1 MQRFF
6 TLVALLLFALPLG
19 LSTTGCVTNVSAYCN
34 NAGYGIKKTDI
45 YKVTIPVA
53 QADTGISLAYGQFTQ
68 IPAPTVTSC
77 TGSMLTTGAP
87 TYGSGNLQFADVS
100 PTGSLCA
107 GTWNRLS
114 PGSIP
119 DFTICTPPSG
129 PMVTTVTASVGGVT
143 SNPVQVFIHP
153 PVSSISINLPPAQ
166 QTCYSYNTP
175 GPTFASYT
183 SVFGL
188 DGVPITTGL
197 NGTQNNVGTITYTA
211 QTPAIV
217 TIDNTPVLA
226 QNGIAFQNSGTTT
239 ANQPGGTVIIA
250 TLSGTSLNSVG
261 TSSAAG
267 YFYTCPPKSI
277 ALSIPPSTGQPANN
291 GAVTITEGNPQ
302 TITSVITDSKG
313 VPISPASGSGP
324 DFTSTFP
331 QQVAV
336 TSAGLVSTAF
346 PGTATITG
354 ICQPGSSSSSSTTT
368 ATAANTSNA
377 TGLSCNPT
385 PLNQLGVF
393 GTGLPIVSNPLTV
406 NATGINSALLWA
418 ASPQSQRFTPF
429 DLSLG
434 TAGTPVLLPYPPN
447 SMVLDPTGSSLYFGS
462 YRELMIY
469 SAATNTNTV
478 QDTTVPGVVLAVS
491 PSNNQVVIADQSR
504 QVIYLYTPSAP
515 STTASG
521 QTGTTSASVISTGGL
536 ATHAVYAPDGK
547 NVYITGP
554 DTLYV
559 HNIATG
565 WSSYPLTSANPTTSC
580 ALKNSGTTPFCSPD
594 VAVTIPSVAV
604 FLSGNP
610 VTARSFCPD
619 VTTNP
624 VTYNPLAATVA
635 GNNADHLASTFDG
648 AHVIGANTTQVFD
661 IEHAPTTDASRLI
674 APIGPCP
681 GISTPAG
688 PLAIDT
694 TLQQLALTG
703 ITPTQID
710 QVLSSPDSS
719 KAFITYTATNGSGL
733 LPVYTPSTIAGTIG
747 TLSNVQLAAGALAP
761 LAGVFTQDSANFFVS
776 TTGDNMIHEVNA
788 KTLTDALRLN
798 PELTNSAGQPVP
810 AQFLATKPRPTT

>member
-34 NAGYGIKKTDI
+34 NAGYGLKKTDI
-45 YKVTIPVA
+45 YRVTIPVA
-53 QADTGISLAYGQFTQ
+53 QADVGISLVYGQSTQ
-68 IPAPTVTSC
+68 IPTPVVTSC
-77 TGSMLTTGAP
+77 TGATLSTGAP
-87 TYGSGNLQFADVS
+87 TYASGNVQFADVS

-114 PGSIP
+114 PGGIP

-129 PMVTTVTASVGGVT
+129 PMTTTVTASVGGNS

-153 PVSSISINLPPAQ
+153 PISSISINLPPAQ
-166 QTCYSYNTP
+166 QTCYSYNTA
-175 GPTFASYT
+175 GPSLGAYT
-183 SVFGL
+183 TVFGL
-188 DGVPITTGL
+188 DGALISSGL
-197 NGTQNNVGTITYTA
+197 NGSQNYVGTITYLA
-211 QTPAIV
+211 QTPSIV

-226 QNGIAFQNSGTTT
+226 QNGTSFLNGGTTV
-239 ANQPGGTVIIA
+239 ANQPGGTVITA
-250 TLSGTSLNSVG
+250 TLAGTSVNSVG

-267 YFYTCPPKSI
+267 YFFTCPPKSI

-291 GAVTITEGNPQ
+291 GTVTITAGNPQ
-302 TITSVITDSKG
+302 TITSLITDTKG

-324 DFTSTFP
+324 DFTSTLP

-336 TSAGLVSTAF
+336 TGAGVVSTTF

-354 ICQPGSSSSSSTTT
+354 ICQPGSASSSSTTT
-368 ATAANTSNA
+368 TSAANTSNS
-377 TGLSCNPT
+377 TGLNCNPT
-385 PLNQLGVF
+385 PLNQLGVY

-406 NATGINSALLWA
+406 IAPGINSQLLWA

-434 TAGTPVLLPYPPN
+434 TAGTPVLLPYQPN

-469 SAATNTNTV
+469 SAGSNTNTV

-491 PSNNQVVIADQSR
+491 PSNNQVVIADQLR
-504 QVIYLYTPSAP
+504 QVIYLYTPAAP

-521 QTGTTSASVISTGGL
+521 QTGTTAASVISTGGL

-565 WSSYPLTSANPTTSC
+565 WSSYPLTGANPTTSC
-580 ALKNSGTTPFCSPD
+580 ALDNSGTTPFCSPD
-594 VAVTIPSVAV
+594 IAITVPSVAV
-604 FLSGNP
+604 FLSGTP

-619 VTTNP
+619 VTTSP

-635 GNNADHLASTFDG
+635 GSNADHLASTFDG
-648 AHVIGANTTQVFD
+648 AHVLGANTTQLFD
-661 IEHAPTTDASRLI
+661 IQHAPSGDSSRLV
-674 APIGPCP
+674 APTGACP
-681 GISTPAG
+681 GVSAPAG

-703 ITPTQID
+703 ITPTQIN
-710 QVLSSPDSS
+710 QVLASPDSS
-719 KAFITYTATNGSGL
+719 KAFITYTAANGSGV
-733 LPVYTPSTIAGTIG
+733 LPLYTPSTVAGAAG
-747 TLSNVQLAAGALAP
+747 TLSSVQLAAGALAP
-761 LAGVFTQDSANFFVS
+761 LAGVFSQDSANFFVS
-776 TTGDNMIHEVNA
+776 TTADNLVHEVSTT
-788 KTLTDALRLN
+788 TLTDTLQLN
-798 PELTNSAGQPVP
+798 PQLIDSTGKAVP
-810 AQFLATKPRPTT
+810 AQFLAVKPRPTT